1 MICPLMRTKARA
13 LKESVPTSAPTRE
26 ISKKTVRKPTP
37 PAVDKPAEFIR
48 ENIPNETIMENTNRL
63 EEALP
68 RWDGET
74 APNGLQEEPH
84 PAKEGS
90 PATELLSGAHAAL

>member
-13 LKESVPTSAPTRE
+13 LKEAVPINTPARE
-26 ISKKTVRKPTP
+26 IKKQTVKKPAP
-37 PAVDKPAEFIR
+37 PPVDKPAEFVR
-48 ENIPNETIMENTNRL
+48 ENIPNETILESTNRL

-74 APNGLQEEPH
+74 APSGLQGEPH
-84 PAKEGS
+84 PEKDGS